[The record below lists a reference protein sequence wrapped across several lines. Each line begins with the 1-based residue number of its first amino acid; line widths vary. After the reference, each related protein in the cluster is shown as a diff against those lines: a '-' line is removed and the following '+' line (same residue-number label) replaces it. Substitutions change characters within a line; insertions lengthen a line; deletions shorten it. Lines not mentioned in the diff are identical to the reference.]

1 MKNYIEKKFKT
12 REEWLKSGRRIGGSS
27 AAAILGLSKWQ
38 SKIEVWA
45 NYFEKKVSDN
55 KTASQ
60 EYGTK
65 AEDMIRQLVA
75 LNLDQYNLEVIAPTK
90 RVITMAERKDK
101 PYLTATLDGKIRVKG
116 DNPRKFEGKG
126 ILELKTHI
134 VKNSEDLE
142 LWSGRL
148 PDFYLI
154 QLIHYLM
161 VYNDMNFA
169 VLVAKLLYQKPIND
183 IWTIDKEEIR
193 YYYISRKD
201 FEKRITRLEKKE
213 TEFYEKYIKGS
224 EIPSF

>member
-12 REEWLKSGRRIGGSS
+12 REERLSQGRKIGGSS
-27 AAAILGLSKWQ
+27 AAAIVGVSPWKN
-38 SKIEVWA
+38 KIDIWDS
-45 NYFEKKVSDN
+45 YFNKKQEGT

-65 AEDMIRQLVA
+65 AEDMIRQIVA
-75 LNLDQYNLEVIAPTK
+75 LNLEQYNLEVIAPTK

-101 PYLTATLDGKIRVKG
+101 PYLTATLDGKIKVNG
-116 DNPRKFEGKG
+116 ENPRKFEGKG

-134 VKNSEDLE
+134 IKNAEDLA
-142 LWSGRL
+142 LWNGRI
-148 PDFYLI
+148 PDAYLVQI
-154 QLIHYLM
+154 NHYLM

-169 VLVAKLLYQKPIND
+169 ILVAKLLYQKPIND

-201 FEKRITRLEKKE
+201 FEKRIKWLEQKE
-213 TEFYEKYIKGS
+213 TEFYEKYIKGN